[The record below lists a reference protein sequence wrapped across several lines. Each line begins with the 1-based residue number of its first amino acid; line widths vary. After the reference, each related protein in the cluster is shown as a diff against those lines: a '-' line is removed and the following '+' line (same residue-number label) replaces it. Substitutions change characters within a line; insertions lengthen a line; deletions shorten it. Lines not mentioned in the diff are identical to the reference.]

1 MKKIKSNIDVVN
13 PGRRSLMDYALKG
26 GVAAGLANMTIVS
39 NLFAQSAGPIIIGH
53 HAELTGGFSSWG
65 YWHDKCARKAV
76 EIINAQGGIANRK
89 VELVTED
96 TESNPA
102 TGARKL
108 RNLIQRMNAEFVTG
122 SVHSGV
128 MLASIPIATEL
139 KVPYFSTGEAT
150 EATGS
155 KGTRYSF
162 RTGSD
167 TYSLAAAGVP
177 WAMENLG
184 KKWCVVYA
192 DYAWG
197 QSHFAEAKA
206 VVERMGGT
214 ITKGIPVPLDAK
226 DLVPYLTQIPPDT
239 DVVFSIFFG
248 PLAVAYFTQAK
259 SMGVDKRAKLY
270 SISGTIEAI
279 DPDALSGAAEGVY
292 ILENFPRNTKY
303 KDDAPHK
310 EFNRILEIDDVYAR
324 EKNSN
329 RVMAKSHCW
338 QAWENIFALKA
349 AIEAS
354 GYKSRKDMPGVI
366 QALEGL
372 QMKNSLGHPE
382 GDKILRKEDHSGITD
397 HYISRIEGGKF
408 EVKKKV
414 SKEDL
419 AKNLPVRFNLSTQP
433 T

>member
-1 MKKIKSNIDVVN
+1 MKKLKNTIVTVDPV
-13 PGRRSLMDYALKG
+13 RRSLMDYALKG
-26 GVAAGLANMTIVS
+26 GVAAGLANMTIVTD
-39 NLFAQSAGPIIIGH
+39 LFAQTPGPVVIGH

-65 YWHDKCARKAV
+65 YWHDKCAKKAV
-76 EIINAQGGIANRK
+76 DLINSQGGIAGRK

-108 RNLIQRMNAEFVTG
+108 RNLIQRGNAEFITG

-139 KVPYFSTGEAT
+139 KTPYFSTGEAT

-167 TYSLAAAGVP
+167 TYSLSAAGVP
-177 WAMENLG
+177 WVMENLG
-184 KKWCVVYA
+184 KKWCVIYA

-197 QSHFAEAKA
+197 QSHFAESKA
-206 VVERMGGT
+206 VVEKNGGS
-214 ITKGIPVPLDAK
+214 ITKNIPVPLDAK

-248 PLAVAYFTQAK
+248 PLAVAYYTQAK
-259 SMGVDKRAKLY
+259 SMGLDKKHKLY
-270 SISGTIEAI
+270 SVNGTMEAI
-279 DPDALSGAAEGVY
+279 DPLAMDGAVEGVY
-292 ILENFPRNTKY
+292 ILENFPRNAKY
-303 KDDAPHK
+303 KNDAFHK
-310 EFNRILEIDDVYAR
+310 EFNKLTEIDDVYAK
-324 EKNSN
+324 EKGSS

-338 QAWENIFALKA
+338 QAWENIFAIKA

-354 GYKSRKDMPGVI
+354 GYKAKKDVQGVI
-366 QALEGL
+366 EALEGMSL
-372 QMKNSLGHPE
+372 KNSLGHPE
-382 GDKILRKEDHSGITD
+382 GDKIIRKEDHSGILD
-397 HYISRIEGGKF
+397 HYISRIENGKY

-419 AKNLPVRFNLSTQP
+419 AKNLPVRFNLNTQP
-433 T
+433 V

>member
-1 MKKIKSNIDVVN
+1 MKKFKNDAITIN
-13 PGRRSLMDYALKG
+13 PVRRSLMDFALKG
-26 GVAAGLANMTIVS
+26 GVAAGLANMTIVKD
-39 NLFAQSAGPIIIGH
+39 LFAQSAGSIVIGH

-76 EIINAQGGIANRK
+76 DIINSQGGISGRK
-89 VELVTED
+89 VELITED
-96 TESNPA
+96 SESNPA

-108 RNLIQRMNAEFVTG
+108 RNLIQRGNAEFVTG

-139 KVPYFSTGEAT
+139 KTPYFSTGEAT

-162 RTGSD
+162 RTGGD

-192 DYAWG
+192 DFAWG

-206 VVERMGGT
+206 VVERNVGT

-226 DLVPYLTQIPPDT
+226 DLVPYLMQIPPDT

-259 SMGVDKRAKLY
+259 SMGLDKKYKLY
-270 SISGTIEAI
+270 SIAGTIEAI
-279 DPDALSGAAEGVY
+279 DPIAIDGAAEGVY
-292 ILENFPRNTKY
+292 ILENFPRNAKY
-303 KDDAPHK
+303 KNDSFHK
-310 EFNRILEIDDVYAR
+310 EFMKLTEIDDVYAR
-324 EKNSN
+324 EKGSN

-338 QAWENIFALKA
+338 QAWENLFAIKA
-349 AIEAS
+349 AIESS
-354 GYKSRKDMPGVI
+354 GYKTRKDVQGAI
-366 QALEGL
+366 EALEGMHL
-372 QMKNSLGHPE
+372 KNSIGHPS
-382 GDKILRKEDHSGITD
+382 GDKIIRKEDHCGILD
-397 HYISRIEGGKF
+397 HYISRIENSKF
-408 EVKKKV
+408 EVKKKI
-414 SKEDL
+414 SKEEL
-419 AKNLPVRFNLSTQP
+419 AKNLPVRFNLNSQP
-433 T
+433 V